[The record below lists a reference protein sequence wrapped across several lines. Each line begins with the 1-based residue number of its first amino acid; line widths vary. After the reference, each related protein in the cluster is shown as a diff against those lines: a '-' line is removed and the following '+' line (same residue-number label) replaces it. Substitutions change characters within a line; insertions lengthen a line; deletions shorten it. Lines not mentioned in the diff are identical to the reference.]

1 MSKVAIIGAGMGGL
15 MAGNLLAKKGH
26 EVTIFE
32 AHTAP
37 GGYTA
42 GFRQQGYY
50 FESGTLSFES
60 SHVVFPAMKELGLL
74 DKVPF
79 VRQHSRLVT
88 RDFECNMYKVEDLKA
103 AMYAAYPSERE
114 NLDRY
119 WTDVEKMRMLYGALA
134 KPRNFV
140 DKISF
145 PLTMLSFMRMFRKY
159 EKMTITEFT
168 ARYFDRGTPLYQL
181 LKDFGYPDMSAS
193 IVPAAFMAF
202 IEDYWTVKTGMQS
215 WADVLAENFK
225 QLGGELR
232 LNARVEKILT
242 RNGAVASVICGN
254 REHPADYVLSACD
267 YKKTF
272 LNMLGDKMLLPQGF
286 TEKLRAAA
294 VSEGFV
300 TVYLG
305 LNICS
310 AKLQEYMKLPHVTYF
325 DHRPDCN
332 IYNAADEN
340 FFEKTSL
347 WLYSTS
353 MLHEKNAPDGKSSLM
368 IQTPA
373 PYRWMN
379 NWGNG
384 DREVYRRLKDK
395 AKRAMIRKAAVIIP
409 GIEKHIEFEDAATP
423 LTYERYTGNTDGA
436 TSAWSWNPN
445 KWYYSDAYKVRV
457 KTPVKN
463 LLITSCWAHEMGGI
477 PTTFEAAE
485 RCTSIVQRNPKF

>member
-1 MSKVAIIGAGMGGL
+1 MSEVVIIGSGMGGL

-26 EVTIFE
+26 KVTIFE
-32 AHTAP
+32 LHRTP

-42 GFRQQGYY
+42 GFRKKGYY

-60 SHVVFPAMKELGLL
+60 SQVVFKAMKELGLY
-74 DKVPF
+74 DKIPF

-88 RDFECNMYKVEDLKA
+88 GDFDCDMHKVEDLKD
-103 AMYAAYPSERE
+103 AMYAAYPAHKE

-119 WTDVEKMRMLYGALA
+119 WTEVDRMRKLFGAVA
-134 KPRNFV
+134 KRKSVLDRMTFA
-140 DKISF
+140 
-145 PLTMLSFMRMFRKY
+145 LTMFRFMRMFRKY

-168 ARYFDRGTPLYQL
+168 ARYFDRSTALYRL
-181 LKDFGYPDMSAS
+181 LKDFGYADMSAS
-193 IVPAAFMAF
+193 IVGAAFTSF

-215 WADVLAENFK
+215 WADVLADNFK
-225 QLGGELR
+225 RLGGDLR

-242 RNGAVASVICGN
+242 RNAAAASVICDN
-254 REHPADYVLSACD
+254 KEHPADYVLSGCD

-272 LNMLGDKMLLPQGF
+272 LNLLDDKKLLPPGF
-286 TEKLRAAA
+286 TDRVRSAV
-294 VSEGFV
+294 VSEGFF

-305 LNICS
+305 LNIPP
-310 AKLQEYMKLPHVTYF
+310 AKMREYMKLPHVTYF
-325 DHRPDCN
+325 DHRPDCDLC
-332 IYNAADEN
+332 NAADED

-353 MLHEKNAPDGKSSLM
+353 MHDEANAPKGKSSLM
-368 IQTPA
+368 IQTPV
-373 PYRWMN
+373 PYHWMN

-384 DREVYRRLKDK
+384 DRAVYMKLKEK
-395 AKRAMIRKAAVIIP
+395 AKRAVIRKAATIIP
-409 GIEKHIEFEDAATP
+409 GIEKCIEFEDAATP

-445 KWYYSDAYKVRV
+445 KWFYPDVHKVRV

-463 LLITSCWAHEMGGI
+463 LLITSCWAHQMGGI

-485 RCTSIVQRNPKF
+485 KCAKLISDA